1 MSFHHVRRS
10 AVAAMTALML
20 ASAAHAQTTSL
31 PAPLDPESPMAP
43 LPDLGVEWPDLNKA
57 DPISPTLEAAPAQVP
72 AQVPTQID
80 VVDSQ
85 RYDLV
90 VTGIDTLGPTVGTR
104 FNELSLLKEGAGK
117 PANVAQID
125 RRARDDAELLN
136 TILRAE
142 GYYDANIETDVAPK
156 EGRLVVTLSVEPGPL
171 YKFGTVDVAGVPKP
185 DVEAAFGVKNDDPV
199 NADAV
204 IGGELALK
212 EKLAREG
219 YPFAKVAEPEI
230 VIDHDTRI
238 ATLNLAVESG
248 GERRIGAIR
257 MLGDNAPF
265 DAKHVGVIARF
276 RPGALYDQAM
286 IDDLRRAL
294 IATGLISTVKLEP
307 VEGSAPGTVN
317 IATTIEPAPVRT
329 VAGEIGYG
337 TGEGFRIEGSWQHR
351 NFIRPEG
358 AVTFR
363 GVAGTREQSLG
374 ALLRMGNFR
383 RRDQVLNASMVASR
397 ERRAAYDASTFEI
410 AASLERQTNI
420 IWQKPWVFSLGFE
433 LLASDEKDFVPTA
446 GIAQRRTYF
455 IGALPATLGYDGS
468 DDLLDPKR
476 GFRLSGRVSPEVSLS
491 GKTFGYVR
499 GQVDASG
506 YVPVGEKVVIAGRAR
521 IGMTAGAARDDI
533 APSRLFYSGGGGSV
547 RGYGYQ
553 EIGPRNVLD
562 RPIGGRSLAEF
573 SLEARV
579 RLPIFGGNFG
589 VVPFVDAGNIYTES
603 IPKFTGMRIGA
614 GVGLRYYSNF
624 GPIRIDVG
632 TPLGRRKGESIVAVQ
647 VSLGQA
653 F

>member
-1 MSFHHVRRS
+1 MSFQFVRRS
-10 AVAAMTALML
+10 AVAAITALLL
-20 ASAAHAQTTSL
+20 ATSAYAQTASSGS
-31 PAPLDPESPMAP
+31 ALDPESPMAP
-43 LPDLGVEWPDLNKA
+43 LPGFEVEWPDLDQA
-57 DPISPTLEAAPAQVP
+57 DPIAPDVEAAPVLGE
-72 AQVPTQID
+72 VTGD
-80 VVDSQ
+80 Q
-85 RYDLV
+85 RYDVV
-90 VTGIDTLGPTVGTR
+90 VTGIDTLSAAVSSR
-104 FNELSLLKEGAGK
+104 FNDLSVLKEGAGK

-125 RRARDDAELLN
+125 RRARDDAELMNL
-136 TILRAE
+136 ILRAE
-142 GYYDANIETDVAPK
+142 GYYDANIETDVTARD
-156 EGRLVVTLSVEPGPL
+156 GGLVVTLGVEPGPL
-171 YKFGTVDVAGVPKP
+171 YKFGNVAIAGVPKA

-204 IGGELALK
+204 IGGELALA
-212 EKLAREG
+212 EKLGREG
-219 YPFAKVAEPEI
+219 YPFAKVAEPDI
-230 VIDHDTRI
+230 VIDHDTRV
-238 ATLNLAVESG
+238 ATLDLNVDSG
-248 GERRIGAIR
+248 GERRIGAIKV
-257 MLGDNAPF
+257 LGDGAPF
-265 DAKHVGVIARF
+265 GPKHIGVIARF
-276 RPGALYDQAM
+276 RPGELYDQAM

-307 VEGSAPGTVN
+307 VEGTTPGTVD

-329 VAGEIGYG
+329 VAGEAGYG
-337 TGEGFRIEGSWQHR
+337 TGEGFRVEASWQHR

-363 GVAGTREQSLG
+363 GIVGTREQSLG

-383 RRDQVLNASMVASR
+383 RRDQVLNASVIASR
-397 ERRAAYDASTFEI
+397 DKRAAYDATTFEI

-420 IWQKPWVFSLGFE
+420 IWQKPWVFSAGFE
-433 LLASDEKDFVPTA
+433 LLASNERDFVPTV

-468 DDLLDPKR
+468 DDLLDPKS
-476 GFRLSGRVSPEVSLS
+476 GFRVSGRVSPEVSLS
-491 GKTFGYVR
+491 GQTFGYVR
-499 GQVDASG
+499 AQIDASS
-506 YVPVGEKVVIAGRAR
+506 YLPVNDKVVIAGRVR
-521 IGMTAGAARDDI
+521 IGSTVGAARENI
-533 APSRLFYSGGGGSV
+533 APSRRFYSGGGGSV

-562 RPIGGRSLAEF
+562 QPIGGRSLAEF

-589 VVPFVDAGNIYTES
+589 VVPFVDAGNIYTGPV
-603 IPKFTGMRIGA
+603 PKLSGLRIGA

-632 TPLGRRKGESIVAVQ
+632 TPLGRRPGESIVAVQ

>member
-1 MSFHHVRRS
+1 M
-10 AVAAMTALML
+10 
-20 ASAAHAQTTSL
+20 
-31 PAPLDPESPMAP
+31 
-43 LPDLGVEWPDLNKA
+43 
-57 DPISPTLEAAPAQVP
+57 
-72 AQVPTQID
+72 
-80 VVDSQ
+80 
-85 RYDLV
+85 
-90 VTGIDTLGPTVGTR
+90 
-104 FNELSLLKEGAGK
+104 
-117 PANVAQID
+117 
-125 RRARDDAELLN
+125 
-136 TILRAE
+136 
-142 GYYDANIETDVAPK
+142 
-156 EGRLVVTLSVEPGPL
+156 

-238 ATLNLAVESG
+238 ATLDLKVESG

-257 MLGDNAPF
+257 MLGDKAPF

-276 RPGALYDQAM
+276 RPGELYDQAM

-307 VEGSAPGTVN
+307 VEGSAPGTVD

-329 VAGEIGYG
+329 VAGEVGYG
-337 TGEGFRIEGSWQHR
+337 TGEGFRVEASWQHR

-397 ERRAAYDASTFEI
+397 EKRAAYDASTFEI

-446 GIAQRRTYF
+446 GISQRRTYF

-468 DDLLDPKR
+468 DDLLDPTR

-506 YVPVGEKVVIAGRAR
+506 YVPIGEKVVIAGRAR

-603 IPKFTGMRIGA
+603 IPKFSGLRIGA

>member
-20 ASAAHAQTTSL
+20 ASAAHAQT
-31 PAPLDPESPMAP
+31 APLDPESPMAP
-43 LPDLGVEWPDLNKA
+43 LPDLGVEWPDLNRA
-57 DPISPTLEAAPAQVP
+57 DPISPTLEAAPAQVEV
-72 AQVPTQID
+72 A
-80 VVDSQ
+80 DSQ

-90 VTGIDTLGPTVGTR
+90 VTGIDALGPTVGTR
-104 FNELSLLKEGAGK
+104 FNELSVLKEGAGK

-238 ATLNLAVESG
+238 ATLDLKVESG

-257 MLGDNAPF
+257 MLGDKAPF

-276 RPGALYDQAM
+276 RPGELYDQAM

-307 VEGSAPGTVN
+307 VEGSAPGTVD

-329 VAGEIGYG
+329 VAGEAGYG
-337 TGEGFRIEGSWQHR
+337 TGEGFRVEASWQHR

-397 ERRAAYDASTFEI
+397 EERAAYDASTFEI

-446 GIAQRRTYF
+446 GISQRRTYF

-476 GFRLSGRVSPEVSLS
+476 GFRLSGRISPEVSLS

-499 GQVDASG
+499 AQVDASG
-506 YVPVGEKVVIAGRAR
+506 YVPIGEKVVIAGRAR

>member
-72 AQVPTQID
+72 AQID
-80 VVDSQ
+80 VADSQ

-238 ATLNLAVESG
+238 ATLNLTVESG

-307 VEGSAPGTVN
+307 VEGSAPGTVD

>member
-20 ASAAHAQTTSL
+20 ASAAHAQT
-31 PAPLDPESPMAP
+31 APLDPESPMAP
-43 LPDLGVEWPDLNKA
+43 LPDLGVEWPDLNRA
-57 DPISPTLEAAPAQVP
+57 DPISPTLEAAPVQVEV
-72 AQVPTQID
+72 A
-80 VVDSQ
+80 DSQ

-90 VTGIDTLGPTVGTR
+90 VTGIDALGPTVGTR
-104 FNELSLLKEGAGK
+104 FNELSVLKEGAGK

-156 EGRLVVTLSVEPGPL
+156 EGRLVVTLEVAPGPL

-238 ATLNLAVESG
+238 ATLDLKVESG

-257 MLGDNAPF
+257 MLGDKAPF

-276 RPGALYDQAM
+276 RPGELYDQAM

-307 VEGSAPGTVN
+307 VEGSAPGTVD

-329 VAGEIGYG
+329 VAGEAGYG
-337 TGEGFRIEGSWQHR
+337 TGEGFRVEASWQHR

-397 ERRAAYDASTFEI
+397 EERAAYDASTFEI

-446 GIAQRRTYF
+446 GISQRRTYF

-476 GFRLSGRVSPEVSLS
+476 GFRLSGRISPEVSLS

-499 GQVDASG
+499 AQVDASG
-506 YVPVGEKVVIAGRAR
+506 YVPIGEKVVIAGRAR

>member
-20 ASAAHAQTTSL
+20 ASAAHAQT
-31 PAPLDPESPMAP
+31 APLDPESPMAP
-43 LPDLGVEWPDLNKA
+43 LPDLGVEWPDLNRA
-57 DPISPTLEAAPAQVP
+57 DPISPTLEAAPAQVEV
-72 AQVPTQID
+72 A
-80 VVDSQ
+80 DSQ

-90 VTGIDTLGPTVGTR
+90 VTGIDALGPTVGTR
-104 FNELSLLKEGAGK
+104 FNELSVLKEGAGK

-238 ATLNLAVESG
+238 ATLDLKVDSG

-257 MLGDNAPF
+257 MLGDKAPF
-265 DAKHVGVIARF
+265 DARHVGVIARF
-276 RPGALYDQAM
+276 RPGELYDQAM

-307 VEGSAPGTVN
+307 VEGSAPGTVD

-329 VAGEIGYG
+329 VAGEAGYG
-337 TGEGFRIEGSWQHR
+337 TGEGFRVEASWQHR

-397 ERRAAYDASTFEI
+397 EERAAYDASTFEI

-446 GIAQRRTYF
+446 GISQRRTYF

-476 GFRLSGRVSPEVSLS
+476 GFRLSGRISPEVSLS

-499 GQVDASG
+499 AQVDASG
-506 YVPVGEKVVIAGRAR
+506 YVPIGEKVVIAGRAR

>member
-20 ASAAHAQTTSL
+20 ASAAHAQNMSP

-57 DPISPTLEAAPAQVP
+57 DPISPTLEAAPAQFEV
-72 AQVPTQID
+72 A
-80 VVDSQ
+80 DSQ

-90 VTGIDTLGPTVGTR
+90 VTGIDTLAPTVGMR
-104 FNELSLLKEGAGK
+104 FNELSVLKEGAGK
-117 PANVAQID
+117 SANVAQID

-156 EGRLVVTLSVEPGPL
+156 DGRLVVTLEVAPGPL

-238 ATLNLAVESG
+238 ATLDLKVESG

-276 RPGALYDQAM
+276 RPGELYDQAM

-307 VEGSAPGTVN
+307 VEGSAPGTVD

-329 VAGEIGYG
+329 VAGEVGYG
-337 TGEGFRIEGSWQHR
+337 TGEGFRVEASWQHR

-499 GQVDASG
+499 AQADASA

-553 EIGPRNVLD
+553 EIGPRNALD

-603 IPKFTGMRIGA
+603 IPKFSGMRIGA

>member
-1 MSFHHVRRS
+1 
-10 AVAAMTALML
+10 
-20 ASAAHAQTTSL
+20 
-31 PAPLDPESPMAP
+31 MA
-43 LPDLGVEWPDLNKA
+43 
-57 DPISPTLEAAPAQVP
+57 
-72 AQVPTQID
+72 
-80 VVDSQ
+80 DSQ

-238 ATLNLAVESG
+238 ATLNLTVESG

-307 VEGSAPGTVN
+307 VEGSAPGTVD

>member
-1 MSFHHVRRS
+1 MSFQHVRRS

-72 AQVPTQID
+72 AQVD
-80 VVDSQ
+80 VADSQ

-238 ATLNLAVESG
+238 ATLNLTVESG

-307 VEGSAPGTVN
+307 VEGSAPGTVD

-533 APSRLFYSGGGGSV
+533 APSRLFYAGGGGSV